1 MANAIPTL
9 TNGTIVKNPSF
20 MLTVKKSDCVQFFL
34 CAKTCSLDFINSFAY
49 HKIEL
54 VGSVFI
60 LTSFLNK

>member
-9 TNGTIVKNPSF
+9 QHGILPKNSSF
-20 MLTVKKSDCVQFFL
+20 MLTVKKSDCVQIFL
-34 CAKTCSLDFINSFAY
+34 CAKKCSLDFINSFAY